1 MGKHHGIESWACGRN
16 GAHCG
21 ACSLKGVLMLGLAIA
36 AGYWAWTHW
45 GPPDNRPTEQI
56 SGDPAALKASPQRP
70 QGFQPGVGGENAPPL
85 KLQSDSP
92 LKPGAKDIVRKMFGE
107 WERRYLSTERKQHG
121 AASHDLSDLL
131 VDLKKCGFY
140 TEQALLRA
148 IEQGLRELGIPSD
161 QCAEVSKS
169 MLKQAKTEGQ
179 RAKAGRETGN
189 SKENSNSRQP

>member
-1 MGKHHGIESWACGRN
+1 
-16 GAHCG
+16 
-21 ACSLKGVLMLGLAIA
+21 
-36 AGYWAWTHW
+36 
-45 GPPDNRPTEQI
+45 
-56 SGDPAALKASPQRP
+56 
-70 QGFQPGVGGENAPPL
+70 
-85 KLQSDSP
+85 

-179 RAKAGRETGN
+179 RTKAKPDAGSSEGAAQ
-189 SKENSNSRQP
+189 SRQP